1 MEEKSFNFRLK
12 LMQSFGEDNPETP
25 PLTEFEKQIIRDY
38 QLVNVKI
45 FKHKVATFAAYKHP
59 TLDGYGFTRQTGR
72 RFIKFLIDTDPTTL
86 GFLKTFVDLMRK
98 KEATKACMTLTLMGT
113 LPLTEEGFALVSF
126 FAIHYLPGDIVEW
139 AKTEVFQRVDQA
151 VDKYLE
157 ITSLSQN
164 AENN

>member
-1 MEEKSFNFRLK
+1 MESFN
-12 LMQSFGEDNPETP
+12 DTP
-25 PLTEFEKQIIRDY
+25 PLTELEKQIIKDY
-38 QLVNVKI
+38 QLVSVKM
-45 FKHKVATFAAYKHP
+45 FKNKTATFAAYKHP
-59 TLDGYGFTRQTGR
+59 TMDGYGFTRQTGR
-72 RFIKFLIDTDPTTL
+72 RFIRFLIDTHPTTL

-98 KEATKACMTLTLMGT
+98 KDSTGACMTLTLMGT

-151 VDKYLE
+151 VDRYIQ